1 MLFTCTTFFALVL
14 FDSPV
19 RQKYFS
25 KSNRTLSQE
34 NPSELTKKL
43 SAIQWL
49 VLDVD
54 GVLTDGVIS
63 YDSEGNEQK
72 RFNIKD
78 GLGIKLLQ
86 KAGIQVGIIT
96 GRVSPMVQRRAD
108 ELGINQLIEGREDK
122 AAALKE
128 LAEQL
133 TISMESIAYMGD
145 DLPDYQAIACSGCGV
160 TVADGHPDVKQ
171 VADHVTS
178 LPGGLGAVREFCDL
192 LLKTQ
197 GTYEQVT
204 AGFKK

>member
-1 MLFTCTTFFALVL
+1 M
-14 FDSPV
+14 
-19 RQKYFS
+19 
-25 KSNRTLSQE
+25 SQE
-34 NPSELTKKL
+34 NPNELTKKL

-63 YDSEGNEQK
+63 YDSEGKEQK

-96 GRVSPMVQRRAD
+96 GRVSPMVQRRAG
-108 ELGINQLIEGREDK
+108 ELGISQLIQGREDK
-122 AAALKE
+122 VVALGE
-128 LAEQL
+128 LAKQES
-133 TISMESIAYMGD
+133 ISMESIAYMGD

-160 TVADGHPDVKQ
+160 TVADGHPDVRQ
-171 VADHVTS
+171 VADHVTA

-192 LLKTQ
+192 LLKAQ
-197 GTYEQVT
+197 GKYDQATS
-204 AGFKK
+204 GFKKQ